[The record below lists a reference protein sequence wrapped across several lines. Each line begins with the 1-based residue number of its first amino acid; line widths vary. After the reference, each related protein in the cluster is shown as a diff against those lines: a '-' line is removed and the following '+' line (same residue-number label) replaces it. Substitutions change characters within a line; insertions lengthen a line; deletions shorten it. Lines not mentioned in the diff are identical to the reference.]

1 MVQTQSYSPAA
12 SAASGPTDSTLH
24 LNSFIEQALAI
35 LSQPT
40 ASSVH
45 DLGLAEHPLIRHT
58 HSERICVGQLMTVDW
73 QPVDLPH
80 ATDSRLDL
88 ESKPPASLLRR
99 VREVFRARLE
109 PPGDATYTG
118 GPATDEFEEKEE
130 IFRVVYVSRATAK
143 SRRVVNEA
151 ELIEGLRRELER
163 TSVAART
170 SVKVSNRTGFRCHHH
185 HHQPDKASP
194 GHPRPR
200 TRPPR
205 PTLTHNTNL
214 HHTGHQRRHWNRYEL
229 EVFTAASLRETMQT
243 FGSARC
249 VVIRHSAVRCKTTRH
264 CVSPI
269 PKASL
274 KPRPTHRA
282 PN

>member
-109 PPGDATYTG
+109 PPGGATYTG

-170 SVKVSNRTGFRCHHH
+170 SVK
-185 HHQPDKASP
+185 
-194 GHPRPR
+194 
-200 TRPPR
+200 
-205 PTLTHNTNL
+205 
-214 HHTGHQRRHWNRYEL
+214 RRRWNRYEL